1 MNRRRN
7 GLVLLLA
14 GALVTALPAVAAADG
29 TPVDPALPT
38 PTVPAGTSCGSQGS
52 PVWET
57 VSTPPPTGFY
67 ETIGIPRPTV
77 NGVSYQG
84 VVHAWDADGGQSADG
99 SVDRVPVVSSQS
111 VYVPLPLTDGHTYGW
126 DASTYD
132 GTAYSNPTDPCYF
145 RVDGSAPAMPTVTNP
160 DFPRV
165 GTGTPK
171 KAAGQPTTFSISSAE
186 SLPAGCAAAGT
197 PDCAA
202 SGLDHFVYGLDQE
215 PGNGAAQLPADAAG
229 RASLTGALSWGV
241 HTLYVQAVDAA
252 GNHSPTAAYTFS
264 VPYQLPPAATDLTLA
279 TNASSYDYGATAKL
293 TAHLGPTDADR
304 TLSLYAQPYDGKK
317 TLVATGQV
325 DANGDLK
332 ATYKVIRKTTF
343 TAEFAGD
350 DHNAPATAA
359 RTVTAR
365 ARVAESLTGS
375 YTTTHYGSTLYRVY
389 HHTAKAKLDVTV
401 APAKPSQCVRFQIQR
416 YTSGAWHT
424 ESTSACHAL
433 TSRSTTATSVTLT
446 RSTGSRFRIRAEYV
460 PSGQDTGNLGT
471 WGACQYY
478 AVRQ

>member
-38 PTVPAGTSCGSQGS
+38 PTVPAGPNCGSEAS
-52 PVWET
+52 PVWEGISPRTPEGFT
-57 VSTPPPTGFY
+57 VLIGVPQPTA
-67 ETIGIPRPTV
+67 

-84 VVHAWDADGGQSADG
+84 VVHAWDVDGSQSADG
-99 SVDRVPVVSSQS
+99 SADREPVTSQP
-111 VYVPLPLTDGHTYGW
+111 VHVALPLTDGHTYGW
-126 DASTYD
+126 HASTYD
-132 GTAYSNPTDPCYF
+132 GTSYSNPTDPCYF
-145 RVDGSAPAMPTVTNP
+145 RVDSSAPAMPTVTNP
-160 DFPRV
+160 DFPPE
-165 GTGTPK
+165 GTPK

-197 PDCAA
+197 QDCAA
-202 SGLDHFVYGLDQE
+202 SGLDHFVYGLNQA
-215 PGNGAAQLPADAAG
+215 PGIGAAELPADAAG
-229 RASLTGALSWGV
+229 RANLTVALSWGV
-241 HTLYVQAVDAA
+241 YTLYVEAVDAA

-279 TNASSYDYGATAKL
+279 TNASSYDNGTTAKL

-317 TLVATGQV
+317 TLVTTGQV

-332 ATYKVIRKTTF
+332 ATYKITRKTTF

-350 DHNAPATAA
+350 GHNAPATAA

-365 ARVAESLTGS
+365 ARVTESLTGS
-375 YTTTHYGSTLYRVY
+375 YTTTHYGSILYRVY
-389 HHTAKAKLDVTV
+389 HHTARAKLDVTV
-401 APAKPSQCVRFQIQR
+401 APAKPGQCVRFQIQR
-416 YTSGAWHT
+416 YTSGGWHT

-433 TSRSTTATSVTLT
+433 TSKSAAAASVTLT

-460 PSGQDTGNLGT
+460 PSPQDTGNLGT
-471 WGACQYY
+471 WGAWQYC